1 MADVAPVAN
10 GHAHTS
16 ETSTL
21 ANGPTKLSAAE
32 KRRLRKKQSKLAKQ
46 AER

>member
-10 GHAHTS
+10 GHVHA
-16 ETSTL
+16 ETPTL
-21 ANGPTKLSAAE
+21 ANGPLKLTAAE
-32 KRRLRKKQSKLAKQ
+32 KRRLRKKQSKLSKQ